1 MIKYL
6 KVSVS
11 FEMTGELITRVI
23 KKNTI
28 HKCHVLVVKN
38 EIIDGYCHMNFGF
51 SKQFYKYF
59 FFILLGQYGI

>member
-23 KKNTI
+23 KKDTI

-38 EIIDGYCHMNFGF
+38 EIIDGYVLSYEFWIC
-51 SKQFYKYF
+51 KTV
-59 FFILLGQYGI
+59 L